1 MSTFDLDDYIVDKK
15 RIGKGSFS
23 IVYKGENRYTKKL
36 YAIKEISVDNVSKIK
51 DNIKREVNLMKN
63 LDHENIVKLHNVI
76 IDKKYDN
83 IYLVFDY
90 YPLGDLAKFLNK
102 RCLKEIYAQNYIR
115 QLSKGLKYLYENSI
129 IHRDLKP
136 QNILVTETYNIK
148 ITDFGFA
155 RYFDSDIMIQ
165 TMCGSPIYMAPEIMK
180 HKKYNNKS
188 DLWSV
193 GIIMYEMLTGHP
205 PFRAKNILE
214 LLRKI
219 KTQKLELPKN
229 IKLSKK
235 GTDLLLNLLNTN
247 PDKRISWDNFF
258 NHIWLIEDHITNNE
272 NNFLDIDSFMN
283 ENSNSL
289 PNVDD
294 LKLSSLFYNFNYNS
308 ISETNKNKPQSVE
321 EDNVQEKNS
330 DSREHSFN
338 NNLHIE
344 NGCESDSDDSES
356 SYLSASDNNTYSE
369 QETVNKNNEYVK
381 SDPIPINNNNNS
393 KYVYVTKDMLS
404 SNRPNNNHMFNSVMK
419 QDYVVVASNSPEYIN
434 SDPVGVS
441 PSLKEVLNTSLTI
454 IKASYEYISNKSI

>member
-115 QLSKGLKYLYENSI
+115 QLSKGLKYLYQNSI

-229 IKLSKK
+229 IRLSKK
-235 GTDLLLNLLNTN
+235 GTDLLIGLLNTN
-247 PDKRISWDNFF
+247 PDKRIDWENFF
-258 NHIWLIEDHITNNE
+258 NHIWLKDDRITENE
-272 NNFLDIDSFMN
+272 NRFLDIDSFMN
-283 ENSNSL
+283 DNDTSSL

-308 ISETNKNKPQSVE
+308 ISESHKKKNEIVE
-321 EDNVQEKNS
+321 NNESQEKIT
-330 DSREHSFN
+330 DSKETSFD
-338 NNLHIE
+338 NNLHINNNNNDSE
-344 NGCESDSDDSES
+344 PESDSDSES
-356 SYLSASDNNTYSE
+356 SYLSASDSHLE
-369 QETVNKNNEYVK
+369 QNVTDNRSYIK
-381 SDPIPINNNNNS
+381 SDPIPINNNSN
-393 KYVYVTKDMLS
+393 YVYVTNDMLNS
-404 SNRPNNNHMFNSVMK
+404 TRPRNDHMFNSVMK
-419 QDYVVVASNSPEYIN
+419 QDYVVVASNSPEYVN
-434 SDPVGVS
+434 SDPVGMS